1 MNISGYIK
9 ESIVDGEGVRAVIF
23 FSGCSHGCPGCHSP
37 QTHDRNSGEPFTLER
52 QLKIIEEI
60 KNNPL
65 LSGVTLSGGDPFFSA
80 YEVLK
85 FVKLLRTEIPN
96 INVWAYTGFTYE
108 QLTRNKMNIANK
120 LLCECNV
127 LVDGKFDI
135 SKRDTTL
142 RFKGSS
148 NQRIIDVQKSLT
160 ENNLII
166 YMN

>member
-9 ESIVDGEGVRAVIF
+9 ESIVDGEGMRAVIF
-23 FSGCSHGCPGCHSP
+23 FSGCSHDCPGCHSP
-37 QTHDRNSGEPFTLER
+37 QTHDKNSGDPFTLER
-52 QLKIIEEI
+52 QLEIIKEI

-80 YEVLK
+80 YEVLG

-96 INVWAYTGFTYE
+96 IDIWVYSGFTYE
-108 QLTRNKMNIANK
+108 QLTKNKMNIVYK
-120 LLCECNV
+120 LLCECDV

-135 SKRDTTL
+135 NRRDTTL
-142 RFKGSS
+142 KFRGSS
-148 NQRIIDVQKSLT
+148 NQRIIDVQNSLT
-160 ENNLII
+160 KNKLII